1 MWIDRLQGLIQ
12 NLSERGSRY
21 ISEQKNRCFSCFALG
36 FLSLKCLW
44 EAILK
49 SQWVAKVLPP
59 PPLNPPLSPY
69 KVYFFLNIFND
80 DNWNLKKSEV
90 TKNPIFSND
99 SLRKYALAVSYFV
112 KHLIASKNV
121 FTVAIKLMEVL
132 EQCFLTQQ
140 FTSCRKHNC

>member
-21 ISEQKNRCFSCFALG
+21 ISEQKIDVFHVLHLG
-36 FLSLKCLW
+36 FFPLSACEKLFWNLSGLRRSCR
-44 EAILK
+44 
-49 SQWVAKVLPP
+49 
-59 PPLNPPLSPY
+59 PPLNPPLSTY

-140 FTSCRKHNC
+140 FTL